1 MENTIMTLKSYN
13 ENDVYEIAVYDYRLL
28 CNSDEYCNHE
38 EIQRF
43 YTPSQYNDL
52 QFLEVISQNCSLQ
65 RAFDFASNKIH
76 PAIIKT

>member
-52 QFLEVISQNCSLQ
+52 QFLEIHQPKLLINSEPLILPQIKYILQ
-65 RAFDFASNKIH
+65 
-76 PAIIKT
+76 